1 MSEELPSKFEERV
14 RSISD
19 EELVFRGWTRDG
31 MRDAYRRRLDADR
44 HSPQIGEEAP
54 DFELERLDRTGKR
67 NGAHLRLSSLRGRPV
82 GLIFGS
88 YT

>member
-1 MSEELPSKFEERV
+1 MLEQLPSKFEERV

-19 EELVFRGWTRDG
+19 EELAFRGWTREG
-31 MRDAYRRRLDADR
+31 MRAAYRRRLEQDSR
-44 HSPQIGEEAP
+44 SPQVGEEAP
-54 DFELERLDRTGKR
+54 DFALERLDPAGRRSGES
-67 NGAHLRLSSLRGRPV
+67 LRLSSLRGRPT

>member
-1 MSEELPSKFEERV
+1 MSDPLPSKFEERI
-14 RSISD
+14 RNISD
-19 EELVFRGWTRDG
+19 EELAFRGWTREG
-31 MRDAYRRRLDADR
+31 MRDAYRRRLEADQ
-44 HSPQIGEEAP
+44 HSPQVGDEAP

-67 NGAHLRLSSLRGRPV
+67 SGGYLRLSSLRGRPV